1 VGKFGQM
8 VVHSIVR
15 WSVVP
20 AMVFAVSAAVAQTG
34 GSVPTAGGAHLRAAC
49 AGDLQR
55 FCVGVQ
61 PGGGRLIQCLAART
75 RELSE
80 GCRNVIATAGGGVK
94 LRAACG
100 DELQRFCVG
109 VRPGEGRLIQCLAA
123 HTREVSAA
131 CENVIAMR
139 NRGDDPGSSAQSPAA
154 QPAAP
159 VTIGKPPAALGS
171 ILRASCGPDAQRLCA
186 AARRENEVLKCLD
199 DRRME
204 LSTVCSSYFE
214 KLGARPTAQKNTPKK
229 LPPVAPAAPPS
240 RPPGNDNPPEPG
252 PG

>member
-1 VGKFGQM
+1 M

-15 WSVVP
+15 WSVVA
-20 AMVFAVSAAVAQTG
+20 AMIFAVSAAVAQTG
-34 GSVPTAGGAHLRAAC
+34 GSVPTAGRANLRAAC

-55 FCVGVQ
+55 FCVGVR
-61 PGGGRLIQCLAART
+61 PGGGRLIQCLTART

-80 GCRNVIATAGGGVK
+80 GCRTTIATAGGGVK

-123 HTREVSAA
+123 HTRGVSAA
-131 CENVIAMR
+131 CENMIAMR
-139 NRGDDPGSSAQSPAA
+139 NRGSDSSSIAQSPSA

-199 DRRME
+199 ARRME
-204 LSTVCSSYFE
+204 LSTVCSAYFE
-214 KLGARPTAQKNTPKK
+214 KLGERPTAQKNTSRK
-229 LPPVAPAAPPS
+229 PPSVAPATPPS
-240 RPPGNDNPPEPG
+240 KPPGNDSTPG
-252 PG
+252 PGPG